1 LEIFAKALPRLAES
15 ILVDADA
22 KAYGKHNLVA
32 DYLIQHHN
40 DLLATKQS
48 GLQYFLGIYRTVNN
62 CGRPPL
68 DATELSDYRISLLV
82 AGKTLD
88 KIELPDDSPTK
99 LSTANSSITP
109 GTASTTA
116 VSRSLNSTFEAV
128 EKTPAEVAP
137 AKSPS
142 PIKIG
147 NFILKV
153 AEATAP
159 ARGICGTSFQTAKDF
174 RDAIVPLVNSLK
186 PKEKE
191 PIEPVMPPYKD
202 APMCFNR
209 TEDEEDLRELDITF
223 NKLNRVESRKKEIK
237 AESLLFVL
245 TDSIRERPLL
255 KSIPTKLPTPPPPPE
270 NNATTVTPP
279 DGVAPTFP
287 PAKSDIIDLTAN
299 VELDPYKLEHSPEIT
314 ASIDSLSELVRNIFI
329 IPQAVYINQAAYNI
343 KDAEH
348 SRIANESK
356 LTETAEAV
364 ELICASE
371 VKVHSKIVNA
381 ALDQKVLVSKS
392 ALKKD
397 VNASLQSMSDKL
409 VARMA
414 TLEEQVTQDRKKRAE
429 LEAEIALLKSSKDNR
444 GPAVGAAQRNQ
455 DAASTTPAVHFE
467 SESPPTNQ
475 SRKRRRP
482 KSQLKQA
489 QNEVQADDAN
499 QGDGTETSAEQRRRF
514 RKRSKNRKWVKSNKT
529 NTEQH

>member
-1 LEIFAKALPRLAES
+1 MPLDAATKHVVDFAQTLQFNGQRIAAVEIGKAYFKPFCEFYRESKNIIKAIDDPAYCPTSCVVKSNFQPLESIEKSQAYLAHKQTVAALIQNTKLELGALHLKGLVLNNNERKKQLLEIFAKALPRLAES

-255 KSIPTKLPTPPPPPE
+255 KSIPTKLPTPP
-270 NNATTVTPP
+270 
-279 DGVAPTFP
+279 
-287 PAKSDIIDLTAN
+287 
-299 VELDPYKLEHSPEIT
+299 
-314 ASIDSLSELVRNIFI
+314 
-329 IPQAVYINQAAYNI
+329 
-343 KDAEH
+343 
-348 SRIANESK
+348 
-356 LTETAEAV
+356 
-364 ELICASE
+364 
-371 VKVHSKIVNA
+371 
-381 ALDQKVLVSKS
+381 
-392 ALKKD
+392 
-397 VNASLQSMSDKL
+397 
-409 VARMA
+409 
-414 TLEEQVTQDRKKRAE
+414 
-429 LEAEIALLKSSKDNR
+429 
-444 GPAVGAAQRNQ
+444 
-455 DAASTTPAVHFE
+455 
-467 SESPPTNQ
+467 
-475 SRKRRRP
+475 
-482 KSQLKQA
+482 
-489 QNEVQADDAN
+489 
-499 QGDGTETSAEQRRRF
+499 TSA
-514 RKRSKNRKWVKSNKT
+514 
-529 NTEQH
+529 